1 MTKSMYHPASAP
13 SDSSRPM
20 RAIHITSKLAIFAL
34 FAALLIS
41 SGCNLNAN
49 GSGGNGSTPPPPPPP
64 PPQTPTAPNQ
74 LPIVVG
80 AGIGSSPSVNRP
92 LASVTICV
100 PGGSTC
106 QTIDN
111 VLVDTGS
118 TGLRLFSSVVS
129 IPVPLEQ
136 LSTTNTF
143 YECQSF
149 DTGYGWGPLATA
161 DVKLSGEVAANA
173 TIQLMGDTTYTP
185 PASCASSQNALS
197 SPQTAGFNG
206 ILGVAGQTDC
216 GNACFSG
223 PIFYYYQCL
232 TQGQNNFC
240 QNTILPVAQLVQNPV
255 ALFPTDNNGV
265 VFDIPGIPAS
275 GAVNVQ
281 GSLYFGIGT
290 ESNNQLAGATTYQ
303 FPLTAYLTSGAYGA
317 FFDSGTADIGLLNN
331 GVFGF
336 PTCGVVYC
344 PATPT
349 AFSVEIAGA
358 NGEATI
364 LDVVA
369 ADITSELNQGM
380 TADSMY
386 VGPSYGGNNVT
397 LGFSFFYGRR
407 ILYTW
412 GTGTTGQNA
421 FIAF

>member
-1 MTKSMYHPASAP
+1 MTKSMHHPASAP
-13 SDSSRPM
+13 ADSSRPM
-20 RAIHITSKLAIFAL
+20 RAVNITSKRAIFAL

-41 SGCNLNAN
+41 SGCNMNAN

-64 PPQTPTAPNQ
+64 PQTPTAPNE

-80 AGIGSSPSVNRP
+80 AGTGSSPSMNRP

-100 PGGSTC
+100 PGTSTC
-106 QTIDN
+106 QTINN
-111 VLVDTGS
+111 VLVDSGS
-118 TGLRLFSSVVS
+118 TGLRLFESVVS

-136 LSTTNTF
+136 LSSTNTF

-149 DTGYGWGPLATA
+149 DTGYAWGPLATA
-161 DVKLSGEVAANA
+161 DVKLSGEVAASA
-173 TIQLMGDTTYTP
+173 TIQLVGDTTYAP
-185 PASCASSQNALS
+185 PASCGSGLSALS

-206 ILGVAGQTDC
+206 ILGVAGETDC

-223 PIFYYYQCL
+223 PITYYYQCL
-232 TQGQNNFC
+232 TVGQNNFC
-240 QNTILPVAQLVQNPV
+240 QNTLLQVSQLVWNPV

-265 VFDIPGIPAS
+265 VFNIPAIPAG

-290 ESNNQLAGATTYQ
+290 ESNNQLGSATLYD
-303 FPLTAYLTSGAYGA
+303 FPLTAYLSTGAYGA
-317 FFDSGTADIGLLNN
+317 GFDSGTPDFGLLNN

-336 PTCGVVYC
+336 PTCGVIYC
-344 PATPT
+344 PASPT
-349 AFSVEIAGA
+349 ALSVEIAGA
-358 NGEATI
+358 NGESTI

-369 ADITSELNQGM
+369 ADITPELNQGM
-380 TADSMY
+380 TADYMY
-386 VGPSYGGNNVT
+386 VGPSHSGNSVT

-407 ILYTW
+407 ILYNW
-412 GTGTTGQNA
+412 GGTTGQNA

>member
-20 RAIHITSKLAIFAL
+20 RAIHSTSKLAIFAL

-64 PPQTPTAPNQ
+64 PPQTPTAPNE

-80 AGIGSSPSVNRP
+80 AGTGSSPSVNRP

-106 QTIDN
+106 QTINN

-303 FPLTAYLTSGAYGA
+303 FPLTAYLTTGAYGA

-344 PATPT
+344 PASPT

-412 GTGTTGQNA
+412 GTGTLGQNA